1 MAKLKKA
8 IKWLFG
14 NFNNSAGSFFL
25 VIIMLRDIS
34 NEENPDERDYFWVIF
49 ACSIFAAVFFF
60 EIVEYRKKQKVR
72 KMD

>member
-25 VIIMLRDIS
+25 VIIMLRDIP
-34 NEENPDERDYFWVIF
+34 NEENLDERDYFWVIF
-49 ACSIFAAVFFF
+49 ACLIFAAVFFF
-60 EIVEYRKKQKVR
+60 EIVEDRKKQKVR

>member
-25 VIIMLRDIS
+25 VIIMLRGIP
-34 NEENPDERDYFWVIF
+34 NEENLDERDYFWVIF
-49 ACSIFAAVFFF
+49 ACLIFAAVFFF

>member
-25 VIIMLRDIS
+25 VIIMLRDIP
-34 NEENPDERDYFWVIF
+34 NEENLDERDYF
-49 ACSIFAAVFFF
+49 
-60 EIVEYRKKQKVR
+60 
-72 KMD
+72 

>member
-25 VIIMLRDIS
+25 VIIMLRGIP
-34 NEENPDERDYFWVIF
+34 NEENLDERDYFWVIF
-49 ACSIFAAVFFF
+49 ACLIFAVAFFF
-60 EIVEYRKKQKVR
+60 EIVAHRKKMIEK
-72 KMD
+72 K

>member
-25 VIIMLRDIS
+25 VIIMLRGIP
-34 NEENPDERDYFWVIF
+34 NEENLDERDYFWVIF
-49 ACSIFAAVFFF
+49 ACLIFAAAFFF
-60 EIVEYRKKQKVR
+60 EIVAYRKKMIEK
-72 KMD
+72 K

>member
-14 NFNNSAGSFFL
+14 NFNNTVGSFFL

-34 NEENPDERDYFWVIF
+34 NEENLDERDYFWVIF
-49 ACSIFAAVFFF
+49 ACLIFAAAFFF
-60 EIVEYRKKQKVR
+60 EIVAYRKKMIEK
-72 KMD
+72 K

>member
-8 IKWLFG
+8 IKWMFG

-34 NEENPDERDYFWVIF
+34 NEENLDERDYFWVIF
-49 ACSIFAAVFFF
+49 ACLIFAVAFFF
-60 EIVEYRKKQKVR
+60 EIVAHRKKMIEK
-72 KMD
+72 K